1 MLRTSGQ
8 SKFLNNLANEDGD
21 DIYVSN
27 TEGYFVLESTSIE
40 NSKGVSSIAAENVNV
55 TLSNVVM
62 KNIGI
67 YPHRALGDGSG
78 LSCYNCR
85 ALQIDNSQFT
95 NLNSQRGGAL
105 FIEESEDN
113 KLATDSY
120 GKYNISKSRF
130 EQCRAKAGGAIYL
143 KNP

>member
-67 YPHRALGDGSG
+67 YPHRTLGDGSG
-78 LSCYNCR
+78 LFCYNCR
-85 ALQIDNSQFT
+85 AL
-95 NLNSQRGGAL
+95 
-105 FIEESEDN
+105 
-113 KLATDSY
+113 
-120 GKYNISKSRF
+120 
-130 EQCRAKAGGAIYL
+130 
-143 KNP
+143 